1 MKRTTRTIAV
11 DPHSIDM
18 EIIREAAA
26 VIKAGGL
33 VAFPTETVY
42 GLGASAMDERAVR
55 SIFEAKGRP
64 QDNPVIAHVDGLS
77 GPCGA
82 ERAAREI
89 PQLAVRLAEEFW
101 PGPLT
106 LVLPKAP
113 EVPLATTGGLDTVAV
128 RMPDHPVALAL
139 IKESGVPLA
148 GPSANLSGKPSPTT
162 AQHVERD
169 LGGRI
174 DMILDSGPTGIGVE
188 STVVDVTGEAPVVL
202 RPGGITLE
210 DLRRVHPGAR
220 AFAARH
226 LDPDSPPPSPGMKYT
241 HYSPEA
247 DVVVV
252 EGPRRAAVAR
262 MRSVVEELLAS
273 GKRVGVM
280 ALAEDAPA
288 FDPAMGAR
296 WERPEAVVFKESGR
310 NGDLVTVS
318 SRLYRLLRELDDR
331 GVDVIVVQGV
341 DRIGLGVA
349 IMNRLDKASGG
360 NVIRVRDSGGQG
372 R

>member
-1 MKRTTRTIAV
+1 MQRITRTIAV

-18 EIIREAAA
+18 GIIREAAR

-42 GLGASAMDERAVR
+42 GLGANAMDEAAVR
-55 SIFEAKGRP
+55 AIFQAKGRP
-64 QDNPVIAHVDGLS
+64 QDNPVIAHVDGLA
-77 GPCGA
+77 GPAGA
-82 ERAAREI
+82 ERTAREI
-89 PQLAVRLAEEFW
+89 PELALRLAEEFW

-113 EVPLATTGGLDTVAV
+113 DVPLATTGGLDTVAV

-139 IKESGVPLA
+139 IRESGVPLA
-148 GPSANLSGKPSPTT
+148 GPSANLSGRPSPTT
-162 AQHVERD
+162 AQHVEQD

-188 STVVDVTGEAPVVL
+188 STVVDVTGDVPVVL

-210 DLRRVHPGAR
+210 DLRRIHPGAR
-220 AFAARH
+220 LFAAEK
-226 LDPDSPPPSPGMKYT
+226 LDPGSPPPSPGMKYT

-252 EGPRRAAVAR
+252 EGPRRAVVAE
-262 MRSVVEELLAS
+262 MRAVVEGFLAS

-280 ALAEDAPA
+280 ALAEDALA

-296 WERPEAVVFKESGR
+296 WSRPEALVFKESGTS
-310 NGDLVTVS
+310 GDLVTVS
-318 SRLYRLLRELDDR
+318 SRLYRLLREFDDD

-341 DRIGLGVA
+341 DRKGLGVA

-360 NVIRVRDSGGQG
+360 NVIRVRDSGG
-372 R
+372 RDR